1 MNAVLIDW
9 DRSPAT
15 LNFLSDITNLK
26 LAEEALEQSS
36 QKWEAVISA
45 SPDGIGLIS
54 LDGKIQLISD
64 KLVLMHGYS
73 NDQMID
79 IVGRSIFD
87 FIDPS
92 DHKLLLE
99 NTRKLID
106 GQKSTELTEYKALKK
121 DNSWFYIDVNAS
133 ILHDSNGKPTSILY
147 VERDITERKL
157 AEAAIKKSNQE
168 LEKLNSE
175 KNKLF
180 SIIAHDMRSSF
191 NNLIGFTEA
200 LATDSQNMSSAAIT
214 KYSGSLHRSVLAL
227 YTLLENLL
235 EWALLQK
242 GSIMF
247 APKYLRLSDIF
258 SNSHGT
264 IAERALQ
271 KEIAILNEIPGDQEI
286 YADEKMITS
295 VLRNI
300 LSNAV
305 KFTRR
310 GGEVVVKAK
319 EIEGEYVE
327 ISITD
332 TGIGIPDNNIGK
344 LFRLDVKIGSN
355 GTDNEPSTGLGL
367 VLCREF
373 VEKHGGKIWVE
384 SRENKGST
392 FYITLPTKNKIS
404 NVA

>member
-1 MNAVLIDW
+1 
-9 DRSPAT
+9 
-15 LNFLSDITNLK
+15 
-26 LAEEALEQSS
+26 
-36 QKWEAVISA
+36 
-45 SPDGIGLIS
+45 
-54 LDGKIQLISD
+54 
-64 KLVLMHGYS
+64 
-73 NDQMID
+73 
-79 IVGRSIFD
+79 
-87 FIDPS
+87 
-92 DHKLLLE
+92 
-99 NTRKLID
+99 
-106 GQKSTELTEYKALKK
+106 
-121 DNSWFYIDVNAS
+121 
-133 ILHDSNGKPTSILY
+133 
-147 VERDITERKL
+147 
-157 AEAAIKKSNQE
+157 
-168 LEKLNSE
+168 
-175 KNKLF
+175 
-180 SIIAHDMRSSF
+180 
-191 NNLIGFTEA
+191 
-200 LATDSQNMSSAAIT
+200 MSSAEIT
-214 KYSGSLHRSVLAL
+214 KYSSSLHRSVLAL